1 MAEENTP
8 SGKVKFILLS
18 GRLMTVAFDL
28 VTLVV
33 LFGYY

>member
-8 SGKVKFILLS
+8 SGKVKFILFC